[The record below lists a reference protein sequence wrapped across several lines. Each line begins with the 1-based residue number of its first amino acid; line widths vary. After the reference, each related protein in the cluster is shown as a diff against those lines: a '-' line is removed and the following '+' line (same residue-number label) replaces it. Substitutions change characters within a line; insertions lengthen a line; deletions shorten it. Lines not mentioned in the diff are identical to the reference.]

1 MCVAN
6 GVPEPIVLPP
16 TAQPPPPNPQI
27 WYPTAQP
34 PPPNPQIGYPVFPI
48 VRPPPVPRPPPFYP
62 PFPGFPIIYFD
73 PIDGQNKTI
82 EGETGFN
89 PEPTVD

>member
-6 GVPEPIVLPP
+6 GVPEPIVLP
-16 TAQPPPPNPQI
+16 
-27 WYPTAQP
+27 PTAQP

-48 VRPPPVPRPPPFYP
+48 VRPPPVPRPPFPIYP